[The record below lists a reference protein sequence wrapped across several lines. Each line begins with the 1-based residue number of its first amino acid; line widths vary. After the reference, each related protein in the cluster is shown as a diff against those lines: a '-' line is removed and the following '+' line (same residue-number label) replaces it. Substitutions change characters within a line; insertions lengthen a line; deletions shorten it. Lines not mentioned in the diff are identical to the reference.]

1 MTKPLPAPVSQAVTL
16 LQACLADRGEV
27 RPRAMFGGYGLY
39 LDDRMI
45 ALWDA
50 AALYL
55 KTDPLTAPLFAAEGL
70 APFRYQKATG
80 AVTVMS
86 YHRVSDTWDTPAT
99 MTPWAI
105 LAVEA
110 ARRSIKPPKKR

>member
-1 MTKPLPAPVSQAVTL
+1 M

-39 LDDRMI
+39 LDDQMI

-70 APFRYQKATG
+70 PPFSYRKATG
-80 AVTVMS
+80 TVTVMS
-86 YHRVSDTWDTPAT
+86 YYRVSDTWDTPDT
-99 MTPWAI
+99 MEPWAN
-105 LAVEA
+105 LAAEA
-110 ARRSIKPPKKR
+110 AKRSVESINK